1 MIDII
6 LTIVSVLA
14 ASFVWY
20 RLGRQSVIDDLFKA
34 YEYECKLNQCNVILI
49 ERLRN
54 ELKKYEEVTNEV
66 ETSKEAHE
74 RL

>member
-20 RLGRQSVIDDLFKA
+20 RLGRQSVIDDLIKA
-34 YEYECKLNQCNVILI
+34 YEHVCKINECDEFII
-49 ERLRN
+49 ESLKRRLKEYKEKEN
-54 ELKKYEEVTNEV
+54 ER
-66 ETSKEAHE
+66 HE
-74 RL
+74 GL

>member
-20 RLGRQSVIDDLFKA
+20 RLGRQSVIDDLIKEHEKVCRLNECDQIIIKSLLNRLK
-34 YEYECKLNQCNVILI
+34 EYE
-49 ERLRN
+49 E
-54 ELKKYEEVTNEV
+54 
-66 ETSKEAHE
+66 KEKESHE
-74 RL
+74 GV

>member
-20 RLGRQSVIDDLFKA
+20 RLGRQSVIDDLIKEHEKVCRLNECDQIIIKSLLNRLK
-34 YEYECKLNQCNVILI
+34 EYE
-49 ERLRN
+49 E
-54 ELKKYEEVTNEV
+54 KKKD
-66 ETSKEAHE
+66 SHE
-74 RL
+74 RV

>member
-20 RLGRQSVIDDLFKA
+20 RLGRQSVIDDLIKEHEKVCRLNECDEIIIKSLLNRLK
-34 YEYECKLNQCNVILI
+34 EYE
-49 ERLRN
+49 E
-54 ELKKYEEVTNEV
+54 
-66 ETSKEAHE
+66 KEKESHE
-74 RL
+74 GV

>member
-20 RLGRQSVIDDLFKA
+20 RLGRQSVIDDLIKA
-34 YEYECKLNQCNVILI
+34 YENVCRINESSQIIIKSLLNRLKEYKEKEN
-49 ERLRN
+49 ER
-54 ELKKYEEVTNEV
+54 
-66 ETSKEAHE
+66 HE
-74 RL
+74 GL